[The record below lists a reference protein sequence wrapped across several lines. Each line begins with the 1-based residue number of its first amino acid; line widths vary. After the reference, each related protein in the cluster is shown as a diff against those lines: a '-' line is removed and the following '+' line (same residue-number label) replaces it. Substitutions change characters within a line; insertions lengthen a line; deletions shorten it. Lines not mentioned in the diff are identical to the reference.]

1 MDTQRLVGKV
11 AVVTG
16 AGSGIGLEV
25 ARRFTAEGASV
36 VLVDLAAPT
45 AAADGLGLPERVLA
59 VGADVVDPGQ
69 VEAAYAAAVER
80 FGRVDVA
87 VNNAGVMGGG
97 WLHDDGAD
105 AYLDRML
112 DVLVRGVWNCSR
124 SALARM
130 RPQGSGVILNTGSS
144 ASQVTTPKAPAYGLA
159 KAAVHH
165 LTRSLA
171 AGYAPDGIRVNEVLP
186 GPTRTAIFARA
197 GVPDE
202 KLDVY
207 ARHMPLGLVDPAR
220 VAAAFAFLASDDAAS
235 ITGAALSVDGGLR
248 PIPIDE

>member
-1 MDTQRLVGKV
+1 MTLQDKV

-16 AGSGIGLEV
+16 AGSGIGLAVTE
-25 ARRFTAEGASV
+25 RFLAEGAAV
-36 VLVDLAAPT
+36 VMVDLKAPEP
-45 AAADGLGLPERVLA
+45 LPGDVLA
-59 VGADVVDPGQ
+59 VAADVVDPEQ
-69 VEAAYAAAVER
+69 VEAAYAAAVDR

-97 WLHDDGAD
+97 WIHADDAD
-105 AYLDRML
+105 VHLDRML

-130 RPQGSGVILNTGSS
+130 RPQGSGVILMTGSS

-171 AGYAPDGIRVNEVLP
+171 AGYAAEGIRVNEVLP
-186 GPTRTAIFARA
+186 GPTRTAIFRSA

-207 ARHMPLGLVDPAR
+207 ARHMPLGLVDPAK
-220 VAAAFAFLASDDAAS
+220 VAAAFAFLASDDASS
-235 ITGAALSVDGGLR
+235 ITGATLSVDGGLR
-248 PIPIDE
+248 PIPIDQ